1 LGFSRLAAA
10 VRTRPWPL
18 YSLLIAAYP
27 VLFLYGQNVGELTLD
42 ELVAPLTVVVGIAAI
57 ILVVGALVLG
67 DVRRAALPV
76 AAIALMLLMYG
87 HGVTLVRPLR
97 VPALVYQGAWIGI
110 LAGSVVLA
118 LFLSVDRLRSLTRG
132 LNVVAAVLIAL
143 VLISIVP
150 TEVARFGKVTSVA
163 AQPTATVPG
172 SGAAVA
178 GGREIWYLV
187 FDRYGSRESLQEL
200 NDWDDGPFLDAL
212 RQRGFVI
219 AEQSHANYLKTMLSL
234 AATLNLDYLDD
245 LIVEEGVDSNDMSRV
260 HQRVS
265 DHAVGRYL
273 QERGYEYV
281 HVGSWFGRT
290 RTSAIADRNL
300 FSDNVSDFVTTL
312 EEASAWPPLRR
323 WLRLSKAQTLHERI
337 HETTR
342 AQLGLLEDLAGEPAR
357 RFVFGH
363 VLLPHPPYV
372 FAADGSFEDS
382 SGNPINPEAHNRQI
396 TYLHGR
402 MLELIDRLLA
412 RPEAQRPIIILQGD
426 EGPFPVAYAA
436 DPDNYDWSTASD
448 ADFRIKYG
456 ILNAWYVPDD
466 PPLELPA
473 TISSV
478 NTFRILF
485 NREFGA
491 DLPLLEDRSYVS
503 VSRARPYDMTDITD
517 RLEPAGGD

>member
-1 LGFSRLAAA
+1 MGFSRLAAA
-10 VRTRPWPL
+10 VRTQPWPL

-42 ELVAPLTVVVGIAAI
+42 ELVAPLVVILGLTAI
-57 ILVVGALVLG
+57 VLLGTALVLG

-76 AAIALMLLMYG
+76 SAVALVFLVYG
-87 HGVTLVRPLR
+87 HGALLVRPFGLP
-97 VPALVYQGAWIGI
+97 PALYQGAWLGI
-110 LAGSVVLA
+110 LAASVVVA
-118 LFLSVDRLRSLTRG
+118 LFVNVDWLRALTRG
-132 LNVVAAVLIAL
+132 LNVLAAVLVAL
-143 VLISIVP
+143 ALISIVP
-150 TEVARFGKVTSVA
+150 TEVARLGKVTSVA
-163 AQPTATVPG
+163 AQPTSTGRGATV
-172 SGAAVA
+172 SGD
-178 GGREIWYLV
+178 REIWYLV
-187 FDRYGSRESLQEL
+187 FDRYGSREALQEL
-200 NDWDDGPFLDAL
+200 TGWDDGPFLDAL

-219 AEQSHANYLKTMLSL
+219 ADHSHANYLKTMLSL

-245 LIVEEGVDSNDMSRV
+245 LIAEEGVASNDMSPVHRRV
-260 HQRVS
+260 A
-265 DHAVGRYL
+265 DHAAGRYL
-273 QERGYEYV
+273 QEQGYEYV

-290 RTSAIADRNL
+290 RTSAIADQNL
-300 FSDNVSDFVTTL
+300 FSDEVSDFVTTL
-312 EEASAWPPLRR
+312 DEASALPPLRR
-323 WLRLSKAQTLHERI
+323 WLRLNHRATLHERI
-337 HETTR
+337 YETSR
-342 AQLGLLEDLAGEPAR
+342 AQLELLENLADDPAR
-357 RFVFGH
+357 RFVLGH

-372 FAADGSFEDS
+372 FAADGSFEDTD
-382 SGNPINPEAHNRQI
+382 GDPINNAAHNRQI
-396 TYLHGR
+396 SYLHER
-402 MLELIDRLLA
+402 MIGLIDRLLA

-473 TISSV
+473 TLSSV

-485 NREFGA
+485 NHEFGA

-503 VSRARPYDMTDITD
+503 VSRARPFDMRDITD

>member
-1 LGFSRLAAA
+1 MGFSRLATA

-18 YSLLIAAYP
+18 YSLLVAAYP

-42 ELVAPLTVVVGIAAI
+42 ELVAPLAVILGLTAI
-57 ILVVGALVLG
+57 VLLVTAFVLG

-76 AAIALMLLMYG
+76 AAVTLMLLMYG
-87 HGVTLVRPLR
+87 HGVTLVRPLG
-97 VPALVYQGAWIGI
+97 VPAVVYQGAVLGI
-110 LAGSVVLA
+110 LASSVVVA
-118 LFLSVDRLRSLTRG
+118 LFLRVDRLRSLTRG
-132 LNVVAAVLIAL
+132 LNVVAAVLITLAL
-143 VLISIVP
+143 VSIVP
-150 TEVARFGKVTSVA
+150 TEVGRLGKVTSA
-163 AQPTATVPG
+163 GAQPTAAGPG
-172 SGAAVA
+172 SGAAIS

-187 FDRYGSRESLQEL
+187 FDRYGSRESLREL
-200 NDWDDGPFLDAL
+200 NGWDDGPFLDAL

-245 LIVEEGVDSNDMSRV
+245 LIAEQGVDSNDMGPVHRRV
-260 HQRVS
+260 G
-265 DHAVGRYL
+265 DHAAGRYL
-273 QERGYEYV
+273 QEQGYEYV

-290 RTSAIADRNL
+290 RTSAIADKNL
-300 FSDNVSDFVTTL
+300 FADNVSDFATTL
-312 EEASAWPPLRR
+312 EEASAWPPIRR
-323 WLRLSKAQTLHERI
+323 WLRLSKAPTLHERI
-337 HETTR
+337 YETSR
-342 AQLGLLEDLAGEPAR
+342 AQLGVLENLAGDPAR

-402 MLELIDRLLA
+402 MLRLIDRLLA

-466 PPLELPA
+466 PPLELPP

-503 VSRARPYDMTDITD
+503 VSKARPYDMRDITD